1 MRIKYRL
8 YGMMV
13 CLILLLFASIIS
25 IFYPSLR
32 GSMLFIIF
40 FVAGYALR
48 ESLDHE
54 KGGAQ

>member
-1 MRIKYRL
+1 MKIKYRL

-32 GSMLFIIF
+32 GSMLFILF

-54 KGGAQ
+54 KEGAQ